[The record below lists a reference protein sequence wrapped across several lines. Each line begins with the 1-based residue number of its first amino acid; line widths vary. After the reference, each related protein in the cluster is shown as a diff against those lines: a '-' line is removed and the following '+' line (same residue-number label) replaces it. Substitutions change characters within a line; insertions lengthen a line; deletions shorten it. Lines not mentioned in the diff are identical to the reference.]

1 MIETESVMS
10 KDVFYVG
17 VDVGKDEVWA
27 SIESMKPKSF
37 KHNPTGMKSL
47 MNWAKRHAKGVS
59 VHFCLEGTGVYAVSV
74 VTLLLKVSEERIS
87 VVNPAQIKS
96 FANAQL
102 RRCKTDR
109 VDAEVIR
116 QFAEAT
122 HPPLW
127 KPPSGSQQELYELVL
142 LRDQLSTEM
151 RRWENRRH
159 SRKYLEN
166 VPQVIRKMHQSMIRS
181 LGRQLEKVEQAIRA
195 FVAQD
200 AETAQKVALLTTI
213 PGIAETSSV
222 QLIAY
227 GQRWLTERSPK
238 ALVAHAG
245 LAPHPKQSGSSLRG
259 RGSLDKRGNRK
270 IRTLLYM
277 PTVTAITHNPIIRNF
292 YNRLCSN
299 GKPRMVAI
307 AAAEKK
313 LLLIARAV
321 LIHKTPFTVLNP
333 H

>member
-1 MIETESVMS
+1 MIETESQMS

-27 SIESMKPKSF
+27 SIGGVKPKGY
-37 KHNPTGMKSL
+37 KHNPAGMKNL
-47 MNWAKRHAKGVS
+47 MNWVKRHSNGVS
-59 VHFCLEGTGVYAVSV
+59 LHFCLEGTGVYSISV
-74 VTLLLKVSEERIS
+74 VTLLLKVSEERVS

-102 RRCKTDR
+102 RRCKTDQ

-142 LRDQLSTEM
+142 LRDQISSEI
-151 RRWENRRH
+151 RRWQNRRH

-166 VPQVIRKMHQSMIRS
+166 VPQLVRKAHQGMLRS
-181 LGRQLEKVEQAIRA
+181 LMRQLEKIETAIKA

-200 AETAQKVALLTTI
+200 AEMAQKVALLTTI

-227 GQRWLTERSPK
+227 GQQWLTERSPK
-238 ALVAHAG
+238 ALAAHAG
-245 LAPHPKQSGSSLRG
+245 LAPHPRQSGSSLKSSG
-259 RGSLDKRGNRK
+259 ALDKRGNQK

-277 PTVTAITHNPIIRNF
+277 PTVTAITHNPIIRSF
-292 YNRLCSN
+292 YNRLCAN
-299 GKPRMVAI
+299 GKPKKVAI
-307 AAAEKK
+307 IAAERK
-313 LLLIARAV
+313 LLMIARAV
-321 LIHKTPFTVLNP
+321 IVNKTPFSDAEK